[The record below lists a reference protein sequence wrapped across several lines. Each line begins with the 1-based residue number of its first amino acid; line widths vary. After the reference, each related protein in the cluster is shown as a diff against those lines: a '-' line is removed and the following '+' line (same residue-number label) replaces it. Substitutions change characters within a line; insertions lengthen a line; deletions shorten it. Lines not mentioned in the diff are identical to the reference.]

1 MPTPEQMRNMPN
13 TFHMKKP
20 SKSLLNQL
28 INQGKTHAE
37 INLRRDGNVP
47 PVLFGHTTDGE
58 FMLMPPKFD
67 DVPNKNQFAFIAR
80 LHCLAHKTK
89 GVAFVSEVWV
99 APESPDEL
107 PDTPPCES
115 LLRRE
120 YVMVSVE
127 TADGSAQQ
135 ILLPIIR
142 SDAGNFFGLGEP
154 EMLSAKA
161 SNGRF
166 ARFMPAKKPTA
177 TDRVVA
183 RLILQSLQK
192 QPAKPRNQRTRRR

>member
-1 MPTPEQMRNMPN
+1 
-13 TFHMKKP
+13 MKKS

-28 INQGKTHAE
+28 INQGKAHAE
-37 INLRRDGNVP
+37 TNLRGDGCVP

-67 DVPNKNQFAFIAR
+67 EVPSKNEFALIAR
-80 LHCLAHKTK
+80 LHCLAHETK

-115 LLRRE
+115 VNRRE

-127 TADGSAQQ
+127 IAGGSAQQ

-142 SDAGNFFGLGEP
+142 TDAGNFFGLGEP
-154 EMLSAKA
+154 EMLATKS
-161 SNGRF
+161 SQGRF
-166 ARFMPAKKPTA
+166 ARFLPEEKPTA
-177 TDRVVA
+177 KDRVVA

>member
-1 MPTPEQMRNMPN
+1 
-13 TFHMKKP
+13 MKKP

-28 INQGKTHAE
+28 INQGKAHAE
-37 INLRRDGNVP
+37 TNLRGAGSVP

-58 FMLMPPKFD
+58 FMLMPSMFD
-67 DVPNKNQFAFIAR
+67 AVPHKNEFAFVAR
-80 LHCLAHKTK
+80 LHCLAHETK

-107 PDTPPCES
+107 PDTPPSES
-115 LLRRE
+115 VFRQE
-120 YVMVSVE
+120 YVMISVE

-154 EMLSAKA
+154 AMLATKSSK
-161 SNGRF
+161 GRF
-166 ARFMPAKKPTA
+166 ARFLPEEKPTA
-177 TDRVVA
+177 KDRVVA